1 MNSDWIFLGLI
12 VLIIPLVL
20 FMLYVHLAYV
30 KDKLK
35 TKYYDKFFLVAFA
48 LFITFV
54 LGVKFN
60 FQQGTFIV
68 VWAVLAMTF
77 YVVNLLARSL
87 FYEDMKRVLKKI

>member
-1 MNSDWIFLGLI
+1 MESDWIFLIMIILT
-12 VLIIPLVL
+12 IPLAL
-20 FMLYVHLAYV
+20 FMLYAHIAYV

-35 TKYYDKFFLVAFA
+35 TRHYDKFFLVAFA

-54 LGVKFN
+54 LGVKFS

-68 VWAVLAMTF
+68 VWAVMAMTF